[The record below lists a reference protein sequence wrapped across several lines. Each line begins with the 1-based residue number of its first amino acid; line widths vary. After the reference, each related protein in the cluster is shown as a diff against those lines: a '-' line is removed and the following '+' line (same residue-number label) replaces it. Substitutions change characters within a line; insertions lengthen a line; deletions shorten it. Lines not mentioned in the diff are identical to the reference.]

1 MPGLPGKWRNTTGID
16 PSGQRHAGVPFQ
28 DLINAESRRVYEAAG
43 FRLPQRFGENNPN
56 HVFILLQRLNLGMAK
71 DWLVATGGQ
80 VRRIFVG
87 DEVTRLTSN
96 SGCKFSVGDSSRR
109 LPRFQFEPR
118 PPSSRLS
125 PQGEGEFSADSW
137 HNQRLHLPKPV
148 FGKPR
153 NPCSCA
159 LTQKRYNH
167 HQ

>member
-137 HNQRLHLPKPV
+137 HNQRLHLPNRCLENRAIPV
-148 FGKPR
+148 L
-153 NPCSCA
+153 A
-159 LTQKRYNH
+159 H
-167 HQ
+167 